1 MLILL
6 EDYTI
11 NDPVLSC
18 SCIVDANGNAY
29 LDFGSRRVRV
39 KNLAAPR
46 HVSDRLAEAIVHRSA
61 AFPKNDSIA
70 RSVLSNRPRAF
81 SSGGGRACACGWRP
95 LLRHVLGFHKRLLN
109 CLSRR
114 QGRHCCQANG

>member
-1 MLILL
+1 MSEGGASEMLILL

-11 NDPVLSC
+11 NNLVLPC
-18 SCIVDANGNAY
+18 PCIVDANGNAY

-46 HVSDRLAEAIVHRSA
+46 HVSDRLAEAILHRSA

-70 RSVLSNRPRAF
+70 RSILGNRSRAL

-95 LLRHVLGFHKRLLN
+95 LLRHVLSFHKRL
-109 CLSRR
+109 
-114 QGRHCCQANG
+114 